1 MQDITPGML
10 VFLDSPAATYGLAIQ
25 KTTDKR
31 GKVKIDHGDLMVVV
45 EQCMFESRIHGQPM
59 LKCLWRG
66 EICWIDKR
74 FLAPVQGSQD
84 VLE

>member
-1 MQDITPGML
+1 MQDISPGML
-10 VFLDSPAATYGLAIQ
+10 VFLDSPVATYGFATQ
-25 KTTDKR
+25 KTPDNR
-31 GKVKIDHGDLMVVV
+31 IRVKIDHGEMLVVV